1 MDVCLHYIYT
11 VVYYNICP
19 YVLVRN
25 MLKISDMHGKS
36 IEYNI

>member
-1 MDVCLHYIYT
+1 MDVCLHYMHI
-11 VVYYNICP
+11 VMYYNIYP